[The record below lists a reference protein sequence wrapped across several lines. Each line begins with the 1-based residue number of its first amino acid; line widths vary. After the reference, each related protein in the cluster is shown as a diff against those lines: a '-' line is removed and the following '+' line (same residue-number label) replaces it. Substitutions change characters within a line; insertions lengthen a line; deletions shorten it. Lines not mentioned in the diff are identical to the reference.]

1 MARILVLGG
10 GFGGL
15 AAAHELRSALP
26 AEDEVTLVAS
36 RDHFFV
42 GFAKLWD
49 LVGARA
55 LEDGTARLDVLGRHG
70 IDFVHAD
77 ITGIDAD
84 RRQVDTT
91 AGTLSADGLVVALGA
106 GYAPAHLALL
116 GPGAHNLYDATALPG
131 IRREL
136 ETLGEGRIVVSVL
149 GGPYQCPPA
158 PYEAA
163 LLLDDWLRDHGR
175 RDRVDLAVSTPQQLT
190 LPVAGPD
197 ASGFLA
203 DQLAERDVRV
213 LTDHRVEA
221 IDHAGGVLRFADGD
235 ELDWALLLAVPAAAP
250 PAVVA
255 DSALAGEGGWV
266 HPDPRTFATAFER
279 VYAVG
284 DCTQVPTAVAQLPK
298 AGVFAE
304 AGGKV
309 AARNL
314 AADLHGGEGAQ
325 FDGRGFCYLEM
336 PGQQVATVV
345 GNFYAEPRPD
355 VTLTDPDGEAFVAK
369 QRWERERLE
378 AWLG

>member
-1 MARILVLGG
+1 MMARILVLGG

-15 AAAHELRSALP
+15 AAAHELRQALP
-26 AEDEVTLVAS
+26 ADDEVTLVAS
-36 RDHFFV
+36 RDHFYV

-55 LEDGTARLDVLGRHG
+55 LEDGTAGLDGLGRHG

-77 ITGIDAD
+77 ITGIDAQ

-91 AGTLSADGLVVALGA
+91 AGTLNADGIVVALGA

-136 ETLGEGRIVVSVL
+136 DTLREGRIVVSVL

-163 LLLDDWLRDHGR
+163 LLLDAWLRDHGR
-175 RDRVDLAVSTPQQLT
+175 RDRVYLAVSTPQPLT

-203 DQLAERDVRV
+203 DRLAERDVRV
-213 LTDHRVEA
+213 LTEHRVEA
-221 IDHAGGVLRFADGD
+221 IDHASGLVSFADRD
-235 ELDWALLLAVPAAAP
+235 DVDWALLLAVPAAAP
-250 PAVVA
+250 PPVLA
-255 DSALAGEGGWV
+255 DSTLAGDGGWV

-304 AGGKV
+304 AAGKV

-314 AADLHGGEGAQ
+314 AADLHGGQGAE
-325 FDGRGFCYLEM
+325 FDGHGYCYLEL
-336 PGQQVATVV
+336 PGQRVATVT
-345 GNFYAEPRPD
+345 GDFFTGD
-355 VTLTDPDGEAFVAK
+355 VTLTEPDEEAFRAK

-378 AWLG
+378 TWLG

>member
-1 MARILVLGG
+1 MARVLVLGG

-15 AAAHELRSALP
+15 AAAHELRAALP
-26 AEDEVTLVAS
+26 SEDEVTLVAS

-55 LEDGTARLDVLGRHG
+55 LEDGTARLDGLHRHG

-77 ITGIDAD
+77 ITSIDAG
-84 RRQVDTT
+84 RREVDTT
-91 AGTLSADGLVVALGA
+91 AGTLSADGMLVALGA
-106 GYAPAHLALL
+106 GYAAVHLDLL

-136 ETLGEGRIVVSVL
+136 EALEEGRIVVSVL
-149 GGPYQCPPA
+149 GGPYLCPPA
-158 PYEAA
+158 PYEAT
-163 LLLDDWLRDHGR
+163 LLLDEWLRDRGR
-175 RDRVDLAVSTPQQLT
+175 RDRVDVAVSTPQALT

-213 LTDHRVEA
+213 LTEHRVEGV
-221 IDHAGGVLRFADGD
+221 DHGRGLLRFAGQDD
-235 ELDWALLLAVPAAAP
+235 LEWSLLLGVPAAAP
-250 PAVVA
+250 PAVLA
-255 DSALAGEGGWV
+255 GTALAGEGGWV
-266 HPDPRTFATAFER
+266 HPDPHTFRTGFER

-304 AGGKV
+304 AAGKV

-314 AADLHGGEGAQ
+314 VADLHGGEGAR
-325 FDGRGFCYLEM
+325 FDGHGYCYLEL
-336 PGQQVATVV
+336 PGQRVATVS
-345 GNFYAEPRPD
+345 GDFYAEPRPD
-355 VTLTDPDGEAFVAK
+355 VRLSDPDTAAFRAK
-369 QRWERERLE
+369 QRWERERLD